1 MADSLGTAWLDV
13 VPSFKG
19 VGAKIK
25 AEMGGLDSAVTTQAN
40 GWGSKIKASL
50 GGAFKAAGVLAIA
63 GLGAATAFIGSY
75 TSEALAASDATDKF
89 KSTLN
94 FAGIDVSTISQLT
107 KSAQAYADKTVYDLS
122 DIQQITAQL
131 ASNGVKGFDKLAE
144 AAGNLNAV
152 AGGNKETFKSVGL
165 VITQTA
171 GAGKLM
177 TENWRQ
183 LTDAIPGA
191 AGPLKQALADAGA
204 YTGDFQKAMEKGEIS
219 AEEFNAAITSLG
231 FKDAAMEAATS
242 TKTFE
247 GAWGNFEAAITGGLV
262 KIIEPLKGPLTQ
274 GLSAAADKA
283 SAFFGAISSG
293 ITGVVEILAKGDFN
307 PASWGDGV
315 EEDSPIIDFWFDLR
329 EAASGALKGIQPIIG
344 GLAGMLGPLLSGLP
358 GIGGAFSSL
367 TGPVGVVIGL
377 FTQMISN
384 SPELRTAFGTVFATI
399 GNVANQ
405 LAPILTQIMT
415 VLGQVLGQVGD
426 QLAPILGVL
435 ATMLGNMIGQLLP
448 QLMPIITTIL
458 GVIQQLVPPIMQVVQ
473 IIAGQLMA
481 LLPSIMP
488 ILTELIS
495 LVMQIVQAVA
505 PLIVQIGQMLIPIVQ
520 SLMPIVQTVF
530 GVITEVISSAMTTIQ
545 GVIDVVLG
553 VISGDWLRVWDGI
566 KGIVSGVW
574 GAITGLISGAVDI
587 IKSVISGALGVIKT
601 LWSSAWTA
609 LSTIVS
615 GMWSTITGAV
625 SSGVENAV
633 SFVRGL
639 PGKIKDIFSGAGS
652 WLLDAGR
659 KIISGFI
666 DGITSMFGKVKEKLG
681 QLTSWLPDWK
691 GPAERDEV
699 ILKPAGQLVIGGFR
713 EGLESQYGAVKK
725 SLAGFTADL
734 AGSSKINANI
744 TGVPAGQAGVG
755 GNTTI
760 NIHVDMA
767 QLASVRTVEDL
778 LANIGRWSVQA

>member
-50 GGAFKAAGVLAIA
+50 GGAFKAAGGLAIA

-94 FAGIDVSTISQLT
+94 FAGLDVSTISQLT

-152 AGGNKETFKSVGL
+152 AGGNKETFKSVGM

-204 YTGDFQKAMEKGEIS
+204 YTGDFSEAMSKGEIS
-219 AEEFNAAITSLG
+219 AEEFNAAIMKLG
-231 FKDAAMEAATS
+231 FKDAAIEAATS
-242 TKTFE
+242 TATFE

-262 KIIEPLKGPLTQ
+262 NVLKPFKGAATETLTKF
-274 GLSAAADKA
+274 ADKA
-283 SAFFGAISSG
+283 TDIFTKVSDAISS
-293 ITGVVEILAKGDFN
+293 VVKDGGLDKFKG
-307 PASWGDGV
+307 AIGG
-315 EEDSPIIDFWFDLR
+315 L
-329 EAASGALKGIQPIIG
+329 QPILG
-344 GLAGMLGPLLSGLP
+344 GLAGMLGPLLSGIP

-367 TGPVGVVIGL
+367 TGPVGIVLGL
-377 FTQMISN
+377 FTQMLTN
-384 SPELRTAFGTVFATI
+384 SSELRAALGTVFSVV
-399 GNVANQ
+399 GQVAAQ
-405 LAPILTQIMT
+405 VAPIFSLLME
-415 VLGQVLGQVGD
+415 VLGQVLGQIGD
-426 QLAPILGVL
+426 QLAPVLSVL
-435 ATMLGNMIGQLLP
+435 AIMLGNLAGQVLP
-448 QLMPIITTIL
+448 Q
-458 GVIQQLVPPIMQVVQ
+458 V
-473 IIAGQLMA
+473 
-481 LLPSIMP
+481 
-488 ILTELIS
+488 IS
-495 LVMQIVQAVA
+495 LVAQIVQAVA
-505 PLIVQIGQMLIPIVQ
+505 PLIVQIGQMLVPIIQ
-520 SLMPIVQTVF
+520 SLMPVVQTVF
-530 GVITEVISSAMTTIQ
+530 GVITEVISAAMRAIQ
-545 GVIDVVLG
+545 GVINVVLG
-553 VISGDWLRVWDGI
+553 VIQGDWSRVWDGI

-574 GAITGLISGAVDI
+574 DAIKTLIGGALSI
-587 IKSVISGALGVIKT
+587 INAVISGALGVIKT

-652 WLLDAGR
+652 WLLAAGK

-744 TGVPAGQAGVG
+744 TGVPAGQVGIG

>member
-19 VGAKIK
+19 VGTKIK
-25 AEMGGLDSAVTTQAN
+25 SELGGLDSAVTAQAN
-40 GWGSKIKASL
+40 GWGARIKASL
-50 GGAFKAAGVLAIA
+50 GGAFKAAGGLAIA

-75 TSEALAASDATDKF
+75 TGEALAASDATDKF

-94 FAGIDVSTISQLT
+94 FAGIDSSTIDQLT

-131 ASNGVKGFDKLAE
+131 ASNGVTGFDKLAE

-152 AGGNKETFKSVGL
+152 AGGNKETFKSVGQ

-171 GAGKLM
+171 GAGKLL

-204 YTGDFQKAMEKGEIS
+204 YTGDFSEAMSKGEIS

-242 TKTFE
+242 TSTFE

-262 KIIEPLKGPLTQ
+262 KVLEPFKGAATETLTKF
-274 GLSAAADKA
+274 ADKA
-283 SAFFGAISSG
+283 TDIFTKVSDAISSG
-293 ITGVVEILAKGDFN
+293 VK
-307 PASWGDGV
+307 DGGL
-315 EEDSPIIDFWFDLR
+315 DKFK
-329 EAASGALKGIQPIIG
+329 GALGGLQPIIG
-344 GLAGMLGPLLSGLP
+344 GLAGMLGPLLSGIP

-367 TGPVGVVIGL
+367 TGPVGIVLGL
-377 FTQMISN
+377 FTQMLTN
-384 SPELRTAFGTVFATI
+384 SPELRAALGTVFSVV
-399 GNVANQ
+399 GQVAAQ
-405 LAPILTQIMT
+405 VAPIFSEIMT
-415 VLGQVLGQVGD
+415 VLGQVLGQIGD
-426 QLAPILGVL
+426 QLAPILSVL
-435 ATMLGNMIGQLLP
+435 AIMLGNMIGQVLP
-448 QLMPIITTIL
+448 QLMPIIATIL
-458 GVIQQLVPPIMQVVQ
+458 AVIGQLVPPIMQVVQ
-473 IIAGQLMA
+473 IIAGTLIS
-481 LLPSIMP
+481 LLPTLMP
-488 ILTELIS
+488 ILTQIIS
-495 LVMQIVQAVA
+495 LVAQIVQAIA
-505 PLIVQIGQMLIPIVQ
+505 PLIVQIGQMLVPIIQ

-530 GVITEVISSAMTTIQ
+530 GVITEVISAAMNVIQ

-553 VISGDWLRVWDGI
+553 VIQGDWSRVWEGI

-574 GAITGLISGAVDI
+574 DTIKSLISGAIDI
-587 IKSVISGALGVIKT
+587 IKSTISGALGVIKT
-601 LWSSAWTA
+601 IWSSAWGA
-609 LSTIVS
+609 LSSIVS
-615 GMWSTITGAV
+615 GMWNTITGAV

-633 SFVRGL
+633 GFVRGL

-666 DGITSMFGKVKEKLG
+666 DGITGMFGKVKEKLG

-713 EGLESQYGAVKK
+713 EGLESQYGAVKR
-725 SLAGFTADL
+725 SLSRFTADL
-734 AGSSKINANI
+734 AGSSKINTHI
-744 TGVPAGQAGVG
+744 TGVPASPAGINGGTFVLEVEGERFPAYLRRVADGQIGAHPGVAAVADLVNRSG
-755 GNTTI
+755 LYR
-760 NIHVDMA
+760 A
-767 QLASVRTVEDL
+767 QMGV
-778 LANIGRWSVQA
+778 